1 MSAHFTVAVPLFEDL
16 TVAVVLGVAVVVV
29 TFTNDD
35 GSESIYEL
43 IDECVINGESYV
55 AVAPTEYYVLKK
67 IKSDKK
73 EDTYVPV
80 EGTELD
86 KVLPII
92 DARINIIDHD
102 A

>member
-1 MSAHFTVAVPLFEDL
+1 MNNNKSFL
-16 TVAVVLGVAVVVV
+16 

-35 GSESIYEL
+35 GSESVYEL
-43 IDECVINGESYV
+43 IDECKINGETYV

-80 EGTELD
+80 EGAELNS
-86 KVLPII
+86 VLPII
-92 DARINIIDHD
+92 DARINVIDHD
-102 A
+102 KK

>member
-1 MSAHFTVAVPLFEDL
+1 MANKNFL
-16 TVAVVLGVAVVVV
+16 

-35 GSESIYEL
+35 GSESVYEL

-80 EGTELD
+80 EGKELER
-86 KVLPII
+86 VLPII
-92 DARINIIDHD
+92 DTRINIVDHD
-102 A
+102 KE

>member
-1 MSAHFTVAVPLFEDL
+1 MANKNFL
-16 TVAVVLGVAVVVV
+16 

-35 GSESIYEL
+35 GSESVYEL

-80 EGTELD
+80 EGKELD

-92 DARINIIDHD
+92 DARINIVDHD

>member
-1 MSAHFTVAVPLFEDL
+1 MANKNFL
-16 TVAVVLGVAVVVV
+16 

-80 EGTELD
+80 EGKELD

-92 DARINIIDHD
+92 DARINIIDYD